1 MSKARSRELF
11 LTDLFLI
18 WFLVAEVFLTE
29 LFLSWCALGQA
40 IVSVRMTMMKVAE
53 NASGNGHL
61 FLKESKMMLYTWILE
76 LRV

>member
-1 MSKARSRELF
+1 
-11 LTDLFLI
+11 
-18 WFLVAEVFLTE
+18 
-29 LFLSWCALGQA
+29 
-40 IVSVRMTMMKVAE
+40 MTMMKVAE